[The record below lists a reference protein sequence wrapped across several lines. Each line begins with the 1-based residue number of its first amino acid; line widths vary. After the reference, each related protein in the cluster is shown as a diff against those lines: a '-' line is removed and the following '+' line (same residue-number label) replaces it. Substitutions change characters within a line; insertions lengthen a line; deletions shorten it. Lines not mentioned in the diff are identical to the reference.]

1 MQKSSESPVWEMKR
15 FSISSTSGLHPRIKM
30 ESLCDEEKG
39 TMFSSIRSILKE
51 MAPHGGRDSE
61 RDFFG
66 NPKGHRT
73 SMEKVTC
80 WNPCPRCG
88 KLIQRQGYLGGKI
101 YFFKVARRCAGL
113 CTKEM
118 V

>member
-1 MQKSSESPVWEMKR
+1 
-15 FSISSTSGLHPRIKM
+15 M

-51 MAPHGGRDSE
+51 MTPHGGRDSE

-66 NPKGHRT
+66 NPGGHRT
-73 SMEKVTC
+73 SVEKETC

-88 KLIQRQGYLGGKI
+88 KLIQRQDYLGGKI
-101 YFFKVARRCAGL
+101 YFFKVARRWAGL